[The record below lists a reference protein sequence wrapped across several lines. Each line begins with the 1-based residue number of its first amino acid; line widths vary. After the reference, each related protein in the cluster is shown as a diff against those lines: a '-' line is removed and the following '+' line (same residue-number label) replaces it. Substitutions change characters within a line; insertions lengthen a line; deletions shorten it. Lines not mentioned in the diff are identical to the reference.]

1 MLVTAL
7 VGVIVAVGMVVVVP
21 LGLRLM
27 DDDQRRLGPISQ
39 VWPFAGALGAVSM
52 LLDRGPFAVALA
64 SSYAAVTG
72 WLAVLAVV
80 RLARRRSLA
89 PVELAVL
96 TAMVAPV
103 VAGSSLVA
111 ERGGY
116 ELLGF
121 GMTTLA
127 LTVAHFH
134 FAGFVAALV
143 AALAS
148 ASVGSVAARVS
159 ALTVPAGIAV
169 VFLGYFTNDE
179 VELAGAVVLTGGMW
193 LLAWSLW
200 REVAPMASR
209 VSVRALFLVGAIAL
223 VVTMALALSWAAGQV
238 WDAVPHLSL
247 SWMAATHGVANAFG
261 FAVCVLL
268 GWRRLQLNPTPSS
281 LNDHVQ

>member
-1 MLVTAL
+1 M
-7 VGVIVAVGMVVVVP
+7 AVGMVVVVP

-27 DDDQRRLGPISQ
+27 DDDRRRLGPISQ
-39 VWPFAGALGAVSM
+39 VWPLAGAAGAVSL

-64 SSYAAVTG
+64 SCYAAVTG
-72 WLAVLAVV
+72 WLAVLALV
-80 RLARRRSLA
+80 RLIEIVRAGRRRPIA
-89 PVELAVL
+89 VEVAVL

-134 FAGFVAALV
+134 FAGFAAALV
-143 AALAS
+143 AALA
-148 ASVGSVAARVS
+148 AAVVGSAAARL
-159 ALTVPAGIAV
+159 AAWTVPVGIGV
-169 VFLGYFTNDE
+169 VFLGYFTSDA
-179 VELAGAVVLTGGMW
+179 VELAGAIVLTAGMW

-200 REVAPMASR
+200 REVAPTTGKAG
-209 VSVRALFLVGAIAL
+209 VRALFLVGAAVL
-223 VVTMALALSWAAGQV
+223 VITMALALSWAAGQV

-247 SWMAATHGVANAFG
+247 TWMAATHGLANALG

-268 GWRRLQLNPTPSS
+268 GWRRLQYAVPRAAAR
-281 LNDHVQ
+281 

>member
-1 MLVTAL
+1 
-7 VGVIVAVGMVVVVP
+7 VIVAVGMVVVVP

-27 DDDQRRLGPISQ
+27 DDDRGRLGPISQ
-39 VWPFAGALGAVSM
+39 VWPLAGVAGAVSL

-64 SSYAAVTG
+64 SYYAAVTG
-72 WLAVLAVV
+72 WLAVLALV
-80 RLARRRSLA
+80 RLIEIVRAGRRRPIS
-89 PVELAVL
+89 VEVAVL

-134 FAGFVAALV
+134 FAGFAAALV
-143 AALAS
+143 AALA
-148 ASVGSVAARVS
+148 AAVVRSVAARL
-159 ALTVPAGIAV
+159 AAWTVPVGIGV
-169 VFLGYFTNDE
+169 VFLGYFTSDA
-179 VELAGAVVLTGGMW
+179 VELIGAIVLTAGMW

-200 REVAPMASR
+200 RDVAPTTSKAG
-209 VSVRALFLVGAIAL
+209 VRALFLVGAAVL

-247 SWMAATHGVANAFG
+247 TWMAATHGLANALG

-268 GWRRLQLNPTPSS
+268 GWRRLQYAAPRAAAR
-281 LNDHVQ
+281 